1 VLPAWR
7 DATLFSDRERAALTL
22 AESVTTL
29 PDARTQDQDY
39 AEAAR
44 HLTED
49 ELDLDLQNPP
59 AQRVRAD
66 PELGT
71 DPRARRGPA
80 ARITAGLQPQP
91 DRSLPKLLG
100 VLPVVLP

>member
-7 DATLFSDRERAALTL
+7 DATLFSDRERAALAL

-29 PDARTQDQDY
+29 PDARARDQDY

-49 ELDLDLQNPP
+49 ELP
-59 AQRVRAD
+59 AVSWVAIAMNSFNRLSITAATPVLGHLRAD
-66 PELGT
+66 RGGRTPNRRPI
-71 DPRARRGPA
+71 PR
-80 ARITAGLQPQP
+80 
-91 DRSLPKLLG
+91 
-100 VLPVVLP
+100 